1 MPQWIY
7 GKNTV
12 RSALESNKGIES
24 LMLVN
29 QDLKFIALANRN
41 HIPIEYISAK
51 QANKLSNNG
60 NHQGVLARMKDYAY
74 VSLDSLIQNNKDNP
88 YSTLVLCDGI
98 EDPHNLGAILRVCD
112 ACGFNGVIIK
122 QDRNVGLN
130 ATVAKV
136 SVGAIESVP
145 VACVNSMNTCIQTL
159 KDNGYW
165 IVTTTLDSESVDYR
179 AVNYDTKIVLV
190 LGNEGK
196 GVSSLVAKRS
206 DWKVILPM
214 HGIVDSLNVSCAFAA
229 MGYEILNQR
238 FPYRGKASCKTT
250 LK

>member
-1 MPQWIY
+1 MSQWIY

-12 RSALESNKGIES
+12 RSALESNKWIES
-24 LMLVN
+24 LVLVN
-29 QDLKFIALANRN
+29 QDLKLIQLANSKR
-41 HIPIEYISAK
+41 IPIEYISAK
-51 QANKLSNNG
+51 QANKVSNNG
-60 NHQGVLARMKDYAY
+60 NHQGVLAKMKDYAY
-74 VSLDSLIQNNKDNP
+74 VSLDQLIKTNKDNP

-112 ACGFNGVIIK
+112 ACGFNGVIVK

-136 SVGAIESVP
+136 SCGAIESVP
-145 VACVNSMNTCIQTL
+145 VACTNSMQNCIQTL
-159 KDNGYW
+159 KDAGYW
-165 IVTTTLDSESVDYR
+165 IVTTTLDNDSVDYR
-179 AVNYDTKIVLV
+179 EVKYDTKIVLV

-196 GVSSLVAKRS
+196 GVSQLVAKRS

-238 FPYRGKASCKTT
+238 FPLRGKAACKTT
-250 LK
+250 SK